1 MKRKVLVILGIP
13 VLILAVAYIYL
24 SQHYHSSID
33 GALIELD
40 RKWEGEILVP
50 QMDESQSAYLIDNKG
65 NIFFA
70 VAPCQYDIIS
80 FCKDFKTY
88 PSNLNIYD
96 TPQEYKRFYSKI
108 QMNEEDMY
116 LVFGKDPSGKN
127 GNYTREDIT
136 LPFPLAAHIKN
147 AKMKEKANG
156 MTLYISYSIPMS
168 PDPTEFESK
177 D

>member
-1 MKRKVLVILGIP
+1 MERKVLVKLGIP

-24 SQHYHSSID
+24 SQHYHSSIK

-50 QMDESQSAYLIDNKG
+50 QMDQSRFAYLIDKKG
-65 NIFFA
+65 NIFLA
-70 VAPCQYDIIS
+70 EAPCQYDIIS

-96 TPQEYKRFYSKI
+96 SPKEYKSFYSKI
-108 QMNEEDMY
+108 QNNGKDIY
-116 LVFGKDPSGKN
+116 LILGKDPSGYN
-127 GNYTREDIT
+127 GHYATEDIT
-136 LPFPLAAHIKN
+136 LPFPIATHLKN
-147 AKMKEKANG
+147 AKMKEKAND
-156 MTLYISYSIPMS
+156 MTLYISYAIPMS
-168 PDPTEFESK
+168 PDPTQFESR